1 MCVLGFCLSEVGME
15 TCTEGSVT
23 MVKERPRKAR
33 PKRTFAPRW
42 SIMSSCK
49 SDKLTCFMNTSN
61 HIHYSRYA
69 SVYYPLLF
77 CLFLSSL
84 CIVTACFAEKLTT
97 KLLEERSAG
106 SRIMSA
112 TVEGRSLT
120 IYLPPGYDSAAKKS
134 AERFPSVY
142 FYDGQEAFSG
152 LGIAQILDDAIAA
165 KRLKPMIVVGVH
177 STTQR
182 TSEAVPYDDPWIQ
195 ANWGRYTPR
204 TSEFADLLAK
214 RVIPAIDEQFYTDK
228 RSEKRAIMGF
238 SLGGLFAGWCA
249 LKYPDT
255 FGMAACFSPS
265 FWVADDKFFEDA
277 ASSTTKPQRFRFDV
291 GATTGEWNYYVP
303 LIGVLKARGMVYGEN
318 LMYYED
324 PQGRHDATSWRE
336 RLPDALLMFAG
347 ENRTNPL
354 QDSIASW
361 KIETEVIASASTA
374 GRFFLRMNPIAT
386 LRSGLRYSLATEA
399 AYKLVNEQDGA
410 LASDGRFEFR
420 GTRDLEVDITY
431 KHLQKRV
438 IISYADVQRRM
449 GK

>member
-1 MCVLGFCLSEVGME
+1 
-15 TCTEGSVT
+15 
-23 MVKERPRKAR
+23 
-33 PKRTFAPRW
+33 
-42 SIMSSCK
+42 
-49 SDKLTCFMNTSN
+49 
-61 HIHYSRYA
+61 
-69 SVYYPLLF
+69 
-77 CLFLSSL
+77 
-84 CIVTACFAEKLTT
+84 LTT
-97 KLLEERSAG
+97 TLLEERSAG

-182 TSEAVPYDDPWIQ
+182 TSETVPYDDPWIQ

-277 ASSTTKPQRFRFDV
+277 QSSATKPKRFRFDV

-374 GRFFLRMNPIAT
+374 GRFFLRMNPIVT

>member
-1 MCVLGFCLSEVGME
+1 M
-15 TCTEGSVT
+15 TNTY
-23 MVKERPRKAR
+23 
-33 PKRTFAPRW
+33 RTQYLRFAPFL
-42 SIMSSCK
+42 SGVAFS
-49 SDKLTCFMNTSN
+49 
-61 HIHYSRYA
+61 
-69 SVYYPLLF
+69 
-77 CLFLSSL
+77 LFLACL
-84 CIVTACFAEKLTT
+84 CCVTSCFAEPRTT
-97 KLLEERSAG
+97 TLMEERSAG
-106 SRIMSA
+106 SRIISA
-112 TVEGRSLT
+112 TIEGRELT
-120 IYLPPGYDSAAKKS
+120 IYLPLGYDSAAKKS
-134 AERFPSVY
+134 SERFPVVY
-142 FYDGQEAFSG
+142 FYDGQDAFSA

-165 KRLKPMIVVGVH
+165 KRLKPIIVIGVH

-182 TSEAVPYDDPWIQ
+182 TSETVPYDDPWIQ

-204 TSEFADLLAK
+204 AREFADLLAK
-214 RVIPAIDEQFYTDK
+214 LIIPAIDEQFYTDK
-228 RSEKRAIMGF
+228 RSENRAIMGF

-249 LKYPDT
+249 LKYPET

-277 ASSTTKPQRFRFDV
+277 QSSTTKPQRFRFDV

-303 LIGVLKARGMVYGEN
+303 LIGVLKGRGMVYGEN

-347 ENRTNPL
+347 ESRTNPF
-354 QDSIASW
+354 QDSIQSW
-361 KIETEVIASASTA
+361 KIETEVIASASTP
-374 GRFFLRMNPIAT
+374 GRFFLRMNPIVT

-420 GTRDLEVDITY
+420 GTRDLEVDVIY

-438 IISYADVQRRM
+438 TTSYADVQRRM

>member
-1 MCVLGFCLSEVGME
+1 
-15 TCTEGSVT
+15 
-23 MVKERPRKAR
+23 
-33 PKRTFAPRW
+33 
-42 SIMSSCK
+42 
-49 SDKLTCFMNTSN
+49 MNISTR
-61 HIHYSRYA
+61 IHFPRYA
-69 SVYYPLLF
+69 SVFYTLLF

-84 CIVTACFAEKLTT
+84 WLVTACFAEKLTMT
-97 KLLEERSAG
+97 LLEERSAG

-112 TVEGRSLT
+112 TIEGRALT

-142 FYDGQEAFSG
+142 FYDGQDAFSG

-177 STTQR
+177 STMQR
-182 TSEAVPYDDPWIQ
+182 TSETVPYDDPWIQ

-204 TSEFADLLAK
+204 ASEFADLLVK

-228 RSEKRAIMGF
+228 RSENRAIMGF
-238 SLGGLFAGWCA
+238 SLGGLFAGWCGV
-249 LKYPDT
+249 KYPET
-255 FGMAACFSPS
+255 FGTAVCFSPS
-265 FWVADDKFFEDA
+265 FWVADDKFFADA
-277 ASSTTKPQRFRFDV
+277 QSSTTKPQRFRFDV

-303 LIGVLKARGMVYGEN
+303 LIGVLKGRGMVYGEN

-324 PQGRHDATSWRE
+324 PQGRHDAASWRE

-347 ENRTNPL
+347 TKNIS

-361 KIETEVIASASTA
+361 KVETEVIASASTP
-374 GRFFLRMNPIAT
+374 GRFFLRMNPIVT
-386 LRSGLRYSLATEA
+386 LQSGLRYSLATEA

-431 KHLQKRV
+431 KHLQKR
-438 IISYADVQRRM
+438 ITISYADVQRRM
-449 GK
+449 GR